1 CVAVPDEDESRVIGG
16 RPCPITQRPFQ
27 VALTKRGQIL
37 CGGSLIDAQWVLTA
51 AHCRQP
57 RSSIPIRMG
66 DHSLKSKEG
75 TEQCVSSAQAF
86 VHPHYD
92 PASHDSDIM
101 LLKLQKPAR
110 FTDHVR
116 PVALPQRCPP
126 PNTECVVSGWGTT
139 SSPEV
144 SYPDVLQCV
153 TVTIIST
160 ATCQQ
165 LYPGYITENMLCAGS
180 LEGGRDSCQGDSG
193 GPLVCNG
200 TLQGIVS
207 WGMEKCGQPQRPGVY
222 TKVCRFAQWI
232 QDTMRDN

>member
-1 CVAVPDEDESRVIGG
+1 MS
-16 RPCPITQRPFQ
+16 
-27 VALTKRGQIL
+27 
-37 CGGSLIDAQWVLTA
+37 GSL
-51 AHCRQP
+51 
-57 RSSIPIRMG
+57 
-66 DHSLKSKEG
+66 
-75 TEQCVSSAQAF
+75 
-86 VHPHYD
+86 
-92 PASHDSDIM
+92 
-101 LLKLQKPAR
+101 
-110 FTDHVR
+110 TD
-116 PVALPQRCPP
+116 
-126 PNTECVVSGWGTT
+126 TW
-139 SSPEV
+139 
-144 SYPDVLQCV
+144 CV

-232 QDTMRDN
+232 QDTMRDNA

>member
-1 CVAVPDEDESRVIGG
+1 MTHNRGEPRPTAVGSNNPQPWGAP
-16 RPCPITQRPFQ
+16 RP
-27 VALTKRGQIL
+27 RG
-37 CGGSLIDAQWVLTA
+37 APT
-51 AHCRQP
+51 
-57 RSSIPIRMG
+57 PIRG
-66 DHSLKSKEG
+66 
-75 TEQCVSSAQAF
+75 
-86 VHPHYD
+86 
-92 PASHDSDIM
+92 
-101 LLKLQKPAR
+101 
-110 FTDHVR
+110 
-116 PVALPQRCPP
+116 
-126 PNTECVVSGWGTT
+126 
-139 SSPEV
+139 
-144 SYPDVLQCV
+144 CV

-232 QDTMRDN
+232 QDTMRDNA